1 MEGRET
7 DGAKV
12 ELTSGHLVPSTS
24 WAEYGTKLCSTCN
37 KQRLTRDKR
46 TENSASEKE
55 NEYSE

>member
-37 KQRLTRDKR
+37 KQRL
-46 TENSASEKE
+46 
-55 NEYSE
+55 